1 MTMHKR
7 SREDGTSTI
16 EIIGIT
22 PLVVLVMV
30 ILAQTAL
37 ALYATTSAQTGVRN
51 AARAWSQDPGMSSA
65 EVRAVVNDT
74 VPSWLRADAGDISLH
89 GPGHGVTATF
99 DIPNVIPFR
108 DLNITRRTVMP

>member
-1 MTMHKR
+1 MTAR
-7 SREDGTSTI
+7 NRREHGTSTI
-16 EIIGIT
+16 EIVGIT

-51 AARAWSQDPGMSSA
+51 AARAWSQDPGMSPGA
-65 EVRAVVNDT
+65 VRAVVNDT

-99 DIPNVIPFR
+99 DIPNVIPFT
-108 DLNITRRTVMP
+108 DLTITRKTVMP